1 MSRVL
6 AIAVAL
12 VAGCSHSPRVSLA
25 QPTGEISSKE
35 YVDMLKRWTRHGSTI
50 SDFDASLMV
59 DATMHSPE
67 FRAAFAEKWIE
78 VYKLAP
84 DEAARKR
91 VELNGAIANVWEF
104 HFNTSGHTWEV
115 NELLP
120 SKKQWVLQLL
130 DDKGRAV
137 ESSFVK
143 QVRDRIEIEQ
153 AFYPQANIFTRAWT
167 VQFPRNLPD
176 GTPLVTADTRS
187 LTLRI
192 AGPKGDMDL
201 IWKLQ

>member
-1 MSRVL
+1 MRL
-6 AIAVAL
+6 AFAL
-12 VAGCSHSPRVSLA
+12 AAAMVAGCGHSPRVSLA
-25 QPTGEISSKE
+25 PPPGEIKAKQ
-35 YVDMLKRWTRHGSTI
+35 YVEMLKRWTRHGHSI
-50 SDFDASLMV
+50 SDFDEALTV

-67 FRAAFAEKWIE
+67 FRAAYAEKWID

-84 DEAARKR
+84 DEAARTR
-91 VELNGAIANVWEF
+91 VDLNGQIANVWEF

-115 NELLP
+115 NEMLP

-137 ESSFVK
+137 EASFVK
-143 QVRDRIEIEQ
+143 QVRDRIEVEQ
-153 AFYPQANIFTRAWT
+153 AFYPQAGIFTRAWT

-176 GTPLVTADTRS
+176 GTPLVNTDTRS
-187 LTLRI
+187 ITLRI
-192 AGPKGDMDL
+192 AGPKGDIDL